1 RRLNPNPY
9 DRTKG
14 KKVKDTYGNRR
25 AIVAAA
31 PDAWPACCWHL
42 KYKVT
47 KSGDSVTGTAVKES

>member
-1 RRLNPNPY
+1 M
-9 DRTKG
+9 
-14 KKVKDTYGNRR
+14 KDTYGNRR